1 MRVIGTA
8 GHVDHGKSTLVRS
21 LTGIDPDRLAEEK
34 AREMTID
41 LGFAWLSLPDGE
53 TVGIVDV
60 PGHRDFIENMLA
72 GVGGID
78 TVLLVIAAD
87 EGVMPQTREHL
98 AIIDLLGIG
107 SGLIVLS
114 KTDLVTEPEWLEL
127 VEQEIRD
134 SLFDT
139 VLQGAPIVRVSALSG
154 NGLDELKSRLS
165 ALVRELPPVV
175 SDRYPRLPID
185 RVFTISGFGTVVTG
199 TLLGG
204 PLRMGD
210 EIEIQPAGLRARVR
224 GLQSYKQPVDEA
236 QPGSRV
242 AVNLAGV
249 DRSLITR
256 GQVLT
261 HPRQLQPTL
270 LADVR
275 FRQLKDAS
283 RPLRHDMPVKLFV
296 GAAEAGA
303 HARLL
308 AAETIE
314 PGEEGWLQLRLDRPL
329 ALAPGDRFILRCPSP
344 AETIGG
350 GVVVDPHPGRRWRRF
365 DGRVIE
371 RLETRL
377 AGTPLER
384 LVQAASQADGI
395 KSSVLQRQVELSD
408 SDFEAVLDEA
418 LNRNLVVRFADSTYL
433 SRQRFEALQRRL
445 FELLNAFHMAEPLRR
460 GIQREQLRSQ
470 LGVRQSTFA
479 ALLEE
484 LPSVVAEGTLVRA
497 SDHQVRL
504 DLDQQARVDHLRAQM
519 TTAPYTPPSY
529 AEAVKIVG
537 ERLLRAL
544 IEQGEIVQVQPDI
557 IFTRDA
563 YDNMLAAL
571 LEMLADQG
579 QVTTAEFR
587 DRFGTTRKYAIG
599 FLEHLDAAGIT
610 RRIGEARVRGPRA

>member
-78 TVLLVIAAD
+78 AVLLVIAAD

-98 AIIDLLGIG
+98 AILDLLGIG
-107 SGLIVLS
+107 GGLVVLS
-114 KTDLVTEPEWLEL
+114 KTDLVTEPEWFEL

-134 SLFDT
+134 LLFDT
-139 VLQGAPIVRVSALSG
+139 VLQSAPIVRVSALSG

-224 GLQSYKQPVDEA
+224 GLQSYKQAVDEA

-249 DRSLITR
+249 DKSLITR

-275 FRQLKDAS
+275 FRQLRDAS
-283 RPLRHDMPVKLFV
+283 RPLRHNMPVKLFV

-395 KSSVLQRQVELSD
+395 KSSVLQRQVELGD

-418 LNRNLVVRFADSTYL
+418 LNRNLVVRLADSTYL
-433 SRQRFEALQRRL
+433 SRQRFEALRQRL

-504 DLDQQARVDHLRAQM
+504 DRDQQARVDHLRAQM

-563 YDNMLAAL
+563 YDNMLATL